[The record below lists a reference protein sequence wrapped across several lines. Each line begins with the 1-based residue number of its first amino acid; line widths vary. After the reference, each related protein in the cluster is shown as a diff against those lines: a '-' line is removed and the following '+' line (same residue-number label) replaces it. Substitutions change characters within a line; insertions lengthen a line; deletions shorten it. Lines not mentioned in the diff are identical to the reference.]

1 MVSGRLRRES
11 REVRLNIGHAHRI
24 VRTATEDPLNPCEL
38 KETAILPVELVDNSD
53 FTIVEKDSGAV
64 ETGAEDLGLK
74 EYNSPN
80 IKVAVTS

>member
-1 MVSGRLRRES
+1 MSGRLRRES

-38 KETAILPVELVDNSD
+38 KETAIFPVEAIDHSD

-64 ETGAEDLGLK
+64 ETGVEDLDLRNTIRRISK
-74 EYNSPN
+74 LL
-80 IKVAVTS
+80 